1 MNSKEFKERYMP
13 HYKLLYR
20 VAYRLEGNPQDAE
33 DLLQDMYLKLWRQ
46 RDRLPENSIKTNY
59 LITIIQ
65 NMYRDRHRVNR
76 LNMSAEIHDDIKIDP
91 TNGIDVQVE
100 QKEDAERMNHLINLL
115 PEKERKIAQMCMVD
129 GMSYEDIGNTTGL
142 SNGNI
147 RIIIMR
153 IRNKLKYQFFKLTGT
168 WKN

>member
-1 MNSKEFKERYMP
+1 
-13 HYKLLYR
+13 
-20 VAYRLEGNPQDAE
+20 
-33 DLLQDMYLKLWRQ
+33 
-46 RDRLPENSIKTNY
+46 
-59 LITIIQ
+59 
-65 NMYRDRHRVNR
+65 
-76 LNMSAEIHDDIKIDP
+76 MSAEIHDDIKIDP
-91 TNGIDVQVE
+91 TNGVDVQVE

-115 PEKERKIAQMCMVD
+115 PEKERKIAQMRMVD

-153 IRNKLKYQFFKLTGT
+153 IRNKLKYQFFKITET

>member
-100 QKEDAERMNHLINLL
+100 QKEDAERMNLTLSICYRKKN
-115 PEKERKIAQMCMVD
+115 ERSHRCVWSMVCHTRT
-129 GMSYEDIGNTTGL
+129 S
-142 SNGNI
+142 
-147 RIIIMR
+147 
-153 IRNKLKYQFFKLTGT
+153 GT
-168 WKN
+168 RPDCPMVI